1 MEFIRKL
8 QENTEILRRFLK
20 KKKREKLCEEFPKQL
35 PEEFLKKM
43 SDEFLKEFSDE
54 LLHKMLKE
62 LLEDISG
69 GEFSNELPK

>member
-8 QENTEILRRFLK
+8 QENTEILRRFL